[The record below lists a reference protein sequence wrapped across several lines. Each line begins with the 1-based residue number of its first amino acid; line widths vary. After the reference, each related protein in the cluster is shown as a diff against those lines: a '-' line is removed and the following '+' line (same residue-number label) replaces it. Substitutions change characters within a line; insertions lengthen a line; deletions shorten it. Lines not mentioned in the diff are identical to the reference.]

1 MSNRVLL
8 TMLCQGVNLLDT
20 RATVAVLA
28 GLGAA
33 CVTYLSHYKFM
44 YLRLQVFALV
54 L

>member
-33 CVTYLSHYKFM
+33 CVTHYKFM